1 MRDISHQAAVLASVA
16 MVLASTSVTHG
27 LNEPSHEIINSQAV
41 SASSLNQQLRD
52 ELGIPEG
59 VDRLFRAHNEIN
71 SALRWIELGGTRE
84 DAGPRLGDIRG
95 TNRYFRHFHDPLYQA
110 DGSGLGPWDRSGL
123 FYLPL
128 LTRFE
133 SSVHWAQRENQ
144 DSISGFGN
152 FSWPDARRYFRTA
165 LTDPDPGIRE
175 QAFADTFRA
184 LGQVMHLIVDASVPE
199 HVRNDVHPMGVVLDQ
214 LGQVGNYEYWVLA
227 QHRKKGTEAA
237 FIRDFLSQPIDFE
250 SALLGVP
257 IPGSETIARAPIA
270 RLFDSDHYTGENP
283 HVTAAPQIGIAEVAN
298 ANFFSEDTR
307 SGGYPHPS
315 RANLERYIATYSK
328 TGTTRAYYRKRG
340 AGLSVQPIAV
350 GCPLGELL
358 GLVLLCPPDQ
368 DVWRETASH
377 MLPRAVRYSQAVLDY
392 FFRGKLDV
400 DLVGA
405 DENDPSILRL
415 VGTNASD
422 DALVDG
428 TLTLYADNP
437 EGLRAEAVAL
447 DTTEIKDIG
456 KDQPL
461 PPLRFQAPE
470 GAERFVAVYEG
481 TLGQE
486 IKDPARNFPGA
497 VIGKV
502 LGGVRVEEIF
512 ADFATDRW
520 TLRTPQGVFLLPLTV
535 TEFEDVKWGDA
546 PNILVVR
553 AAIDPAQ
560 PDKVVVAAYEVQRQP
575 GSADVV
581 TQATPAGPEVV
592 LRRQAAVPFPLG
604 LALGTTVALTHTIQW
619 RQQLVKFE
627 STQVFKFRRTDPNDP
642 NKGFYEFDGF
652 VSGPVDIDTVTNTF
666 DFADTLTLVLDLDHH
681 AQFSTDTVSYTWVLR
696 EVAVDPSGRLLG
708 LVVVHPT
715 FPPFFLRPRVEQT
728 VFGLDTN
735 GNRVPLEFCNLAGCR
750 PRTVLLDREFPH
762 GVNPLLSAVV
772 DLATGQILGSTAEG
786 NISIA
791 TSEVNEEVPNWFS
804 PRSDPAPVVY
814 VHRFTKREGGPNA
827 GTDDHGWSG
836 LGVQFRQ
843 GEPLQ
848 KLVEL
853 EIHEG
858 SHITV
863 TGWLRAD
870 LKQALEGAGLFT
882 FGQFPATGGLAE
894 YVLTSPQLGLGLRVT
909 LTGEIVFLDA
919 AQLQDIRRP
928 RPASG
933 RERVVFLA
941 ARAGSG
947 EEGFSGGVLV
957 WDPTIPRAQVLTTF
971 PEGLHDL
978 GPATGSTVLLS
989 TFASSTLEQASLL
1002 LSLEGAHAPIVF
1014 PNEDLDRSFTLL
1026 DPRFL
1031 YNVDDM
1037 RFYRL
1042 TPPLTRTALP
1052 APLAPVEGNP
1062 LGDYHAIRLP

>member
-1 MRDISHQAAVLASVA
+1 VDDNVWATVA
-16 MVLASTSVTHG
+16 
-27 LNEPSHEIINSQAV
+27 Q
-41 SASSLNQQLRD
+41 
-52 ELGIPEG
+52 
-59 VDRLFRAHNEIN
+59 
-71 SALRWIELGGTRE
+71 
-84 DAGPRLGDIRG
+84 
-95 TNRYFRHFHDPLYQA
+95 
-110 DGSGLGPWDRSGL
+110 
-123 FYLPL
+123 
-128 LTRFE
+128 
-133 SSVHWAQRENQ
+133 
-144 DSISGFGN
+144 
-152 FSWPDARRYFRTA
+152 
-165 LTDPDPGIRE
+165 
-175 QAFADTFRA
+175 
-184 LGQVMHLIVDASVPE
+184 
-199 HVRNDVHPMGVVLDQ
+199 
-214 LGQVGNYEYWVLA
+214 
-227 QHRKKGTEAA
+227 
-237 FIRDFLSQPIDFE
+237 
-250 SALLGVP
+250 
-257 IPGSETIARAPIA
+257 
-270 RLFDSDHYTGENP
+270 
-283 HVTAAPQIGIAEVAN
+283 
-298 ANFFSEDTR
+298 
-307 SGGYPHPS
+307 
-315 RANLERYIATYSK
+315 
-328 TGTTRAYYRKRG
+328 
-340 AGLSVQPIAV
+340 
-350 GCPLGELL
+350 
-358 GLVLLCPPDQ
+358 
-368 DVWRETASH
+368 H
-377 MLPRAVRYSQAVLDY
+377 MLPRAIGYARGLLDY

-400 DLVGA
+400 DLVEA
-405 DENDPSILRL
+405 DPNDPSVLRL
-415 VGTNASD
+415 TGTNGSEE
-422 DALVDG
+422 ALVDG
-428 TLTLYADNP
+428 TLKLYADNP
-437 EGLRAEAVAL
+437 DGLRTEAAPL
-447 DTTEIKDIG
+447 DLTSIANVG
-456 KDQPL
+456 KQQPL

-470 GAERFVAVYEG
+470 GSERFVAVYEG
-481 TLGQE
+481 TVGQE
-486 IKDPARNFPGA
+486 IKDPARNLPGA

-520 TLRTPQGVFLLPLTV
+520 TLRTPQGIFLLPLTV
-535 TEFEDVKWGDA
+535 TEFEDVKWGDP
-546 PNILVVR
+546 PNILVAR

-560 PDKVVVAAYEVQRQP
+560 PDKVVVAAYAVQRQP

-581 TQATPAGPEVV
+581 TQATPAGPEAV
-592 LRRQAAVPFPLG
+592 LRLQTAVPFPLG
-604 LALGTTVALTHTIQW
+604 LALGTTVHLAHTIQW

-627 STQVFKFRRTDPNDP
+627 STALFKFKQTDPSDP
-642 NKGFYEFDGF
+642 NKGFYQFDGH
-652 VSGPVDIDTVTNTF
+652 VAGPVGVETVTNTF

-909 LTGEIVFLDA
+909 VTGANVFLDA

-971 PEGLHDL
+971 PVGLHDL